1 MYIIINNTIPKT
13 IPTNSGD
20 DEMYGGYRSND
31 SNRSPDTENYESN
44 ISPNAIRLDLEEGA
58 NYDEDANATTTQQ
71 HSRRRNIVTILS
83 LIPFVGA
90 LIALGI
96 LMTNQTSS
104 SSDTSTAIDN
114 GSSSYVMSSNVTETV
129 SVWDTVNDEVETI
142 TFTSSGAKQKE
153 EILDSTELTVDI
165 IDTVSQPTESPSN
178 EVSFVEHTLY
188 FGYRVLQHMICT

>member
-1 MYIIINNTIPKT
+1 
-13 IPTNSGD
+13 
-20 DEMYGGYRSND
+20 MYGGYRSND

-96 LMTNQTSS
+96 VMTNQTSS

-114 GSSSYVMSSNVTETV
+114 GSSSYVMSSNVTDTV
-129 SVWDTVNDEVETI
+129 NVWDTTNSEVEEI
-142 TFTSSGAKQKE
+142 KFTSSGAKQKE
-153 EILDSTELTVDI
+153 DILDSSVLTVDI
-165 IDTVSQPTESPSN
+165 VDNVVSTANIQPTESPSN
-178 EVSFVEHTLY
+178 EVSFVDIFFCNT
-188 FGYRVLQHMICT
+188 HMICIDMCSVDF